1 MPDTDLQPCLHPPN
15 NFDFSK
21 KKGHQKNFEG
31 NLVKKHGFYWIIPP
45 ISKNSPKYADH
56 PPNAG
61 HGFAALS
68 LVLSGLTQL
77 FLVIMDAIAA
87 NSGESIFSH
96 AAFS

>member
-1 MPDTDLQPCLHPPN
+1 MPDTDLQPCLHPPIILISAKKRS
-15 NFDFSK
+15 SK
-21 KKGHQKNFEG
+21 KFCRKSSRKTWFFLDH
-31 NLVKKHGFYWIIPP
+31 PP

-61 HGFAALS
+61 HGFAALP

-87 NSGESIFSH
+87 NSGKSIFSH